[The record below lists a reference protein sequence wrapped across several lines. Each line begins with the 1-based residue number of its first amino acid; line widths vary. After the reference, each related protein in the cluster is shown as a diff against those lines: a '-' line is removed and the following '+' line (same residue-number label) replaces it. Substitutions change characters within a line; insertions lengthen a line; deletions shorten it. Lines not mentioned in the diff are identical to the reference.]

1 MLRGKKS
8 LMSKIIQFW
17 FAAVLFIVSGV
28 SAKDVTEEDIKKGS
42 LKMYTQLSHTD
53 NFILIDAQEE
63 VYTPCMI
70 RDPKGCS
77 VDYPSIGFVFRRISK
92 NVVQLKDGG
101 AFWCKTS
108 TMPKSIIWI
117 SDDFHPHFWCDKDGW
132 IESKYKFYLN

>member
-1 MLRGKKS
+1 MSRGKKS

-17 FAAVLFIVSGV
+17 FAAVLFVVSGV
-28 SAKDVTEEDIKKGS
+28 NANDVTEEDIKKGS
-42 LKMYTQLSHTD
+42 VKMYTQLSHTD

-63 VYTPCMI
+63 VYMPCII

-77 VDYPSIGFVFRRISK
+77 VDYPSLGFVSRRISK
-92 NVVQLKDGG
+92 NVVQLKDRG

-108 TMPKSIIWI
+108 TMPKSIIWK

-132 IESKYKFYLN
+132 IESK

>member
-1 MLRGKKS
+1 
-8 LMSKIIQFW
+8 MSKIIQFW
-17 FAAVLFIVSGV
+17 FAAVLFVGSGA
-28 SAKDVTEEDIKKGS
+28 SAQDIRDEDIKKGS
-42 LKMYTQLSHTD
+42 VQMYTQLSHTD

-77 VDYPSIGFVFRRISK
+77 VDYPSLGYVFRRISK

-108 TMPKSIIWI
+108 TIPKPIEWKSG
-117 SDDFHPHFWCDKDGW
+117 DFHPHFWCDKDGW
-132 IESKYKFYLN
+132 IESK

>member
-1 MLRGKKS
+1 
-8 LMSKIIQFW
+8 MSKIIQFW
-17 FAAVLFIVSGV
+17 FAAVLFVGSGA
-28 SAKDVTEEDIKKGS
+28 SAQDIRDEDIKKGS
-42 LKMYTQLSHTD
+42 VQMYTQLSHTD

-77 VDYPSIGFVFRRISK
+77 VDYPSLGFVFRRISK

-108 TMPKSIIWI
+108 TMPKSIIWK
-117 SDDFHPHFWCDKDGW
+117 SDDFHLHFWCDKDGW
-132 IESKYKFYLN
+132 IKSLI

>member
-1 MLRGKKS
+1 MG
-8 LMSKIIQFW
+8 KIIQFW
-17 FAAVLFIVSGV
+17 FAAVLFFVCGV
-28 SAKDVTEEDIKKGS
+28 SANDVTEEDIKKGS
-42 LKMYTQLSHTD
+42 VKMYTHLSHTD

-77 VDYPSIGFVFRRISK
+77 VDYPSIGFVSRRISE

-108 TMPKSIIWI
+108 TMPKSIIWK

-132 IESKYKFYLN
+132 IKSKCKFYLN

>member
-1 MLRGKKS
+1 MN
-8 LMSKIIQFW
+8 KIIQFW

-42 LKMYTQLSHTD
+42 VKMYTQLSHTG

-77 VDYPSIGFVFRRISK
+77 VDYPSLGFVFRRISE
-92 NVVQLKDGG
+92 NVVQLKVGG
-101 AFWCKTS
+101 FFWCKTS
-108 TMPKSIIWI
+108 MIPQPIEWKSG
-117 SDDFHPHFWCDKDGW
+117 DYHPHFLCDKDGW
-132 IESKYKFYLN
+132 TESK

>member
-1 MLRGKKS
+1 
-8 LMSKIIQFW
+8 MSKIIQFW

-42 LKMYTQLSHTD
+42 VKMYTQLSHTD

-77 VDYPSIGFVFRRISK
+77 VDYPSLGFVYRRISED
-92 NVVQLKDGG
+92 VVQLKEGG
-101 AFWCKTS
+101 LFWCKTS
-108 TMPKSIIWI
+108 ALPKNNRWELGNLNQ
-117 SDDFHPHFWCDKDGW
+117 HFWCDEDGW
-132 IESKYKFYLN
+132 IKSLR

>member
-1 MLRGKKS
+1 MPRGKKS

-17 FAAVLFIVSGV
+17 FAAVLFVVSGV
-28 SAKDVTEEDIKKGS
+28 NANDVTEEDIKKGS
-42 LKMYTQLSHTD
+42 VKMYTQLSHTD
-53 NFILIDAQEE
+53 NFILIDAKEE

-77 VDYPSIGFVFRRISK
+77 VDYPSLGFVSRRISK

-108 TMPKSIIWI
+108 TMPKSIIWK
-117 SDDFHPHFWCDKDGW
+117 SDDFLPHFWCDKDGW
-132 IESKYKFYLN
+132 IESK

>member
-1 MLRGKKS
+1 MPRGKKS

-17 FAAVLFIVSGV
+17 FAAVLFVVGGV
-28 SAKDVTEEDIKKGS
+28 NANDVTEEDLKKGS
-42 LKMYTQLSHTD
+42 VKMYTQLSHTD
-53 NFILIDAQEE
+53 NFILIDAKEE

-77 VDYPSIGFVFRRISK
+77 VDYQSLGFVFRRISK

-108 TMPKSIIWI
+108 KMPRSIIWK

-132 IESKYKFYLN
+132 IESK

>member
-1 MLRGKKS
+1 
-8 LMSKIIQFW
+8 MSKIIQFW
-17 FAAVLFIVSGV
+17 FAAVLFVGSGA
-28 SAKDVTEEDIKKGS
+28 SAQDIRDEDIKKGS
-42 LKMYTQLSHTD
+42 VQIYTQLSHTD

-77 VDYPSIGFVFRRISK
+77 VDYPSIGFVYRRISK

-108 TMPKSIIWI
+108 TMPKSIIWK
-117 SDDFHPHFWCDKDGW
+117 SDDFYPHFWCDKDGW
-132 IESKYKFYLN
+132 IEIK

>member
-1 MLRGKKS
+1 
-8 LMSKIIQFW
+8 MSKIIQFW
-17 FAAVLFIVSGV
+17 FAAVLFVGSGA
-28 SAKDVTEEDIKKGS
+28 SAQDILDEDIKKGS
-42 LKMYTQLSHTD
+42 VKMYTQLSHTG

-108 TMPKSIIWI
+108 TMPKSIIWK

-132 IESKYKFYLN
+132 IESTYKYYLN

>member
-1 MLRGKKS
+1 
-8 LMSKIIQFW
+8 MSKIIQFW
-17 FAAVLFIVSGV
+17 FAAVLFVGSGA
-28 SAKDVTEEDIKKGS
+28 SAQDIRDEDIKKGS
-42 LKMYTQLSHTD
+42 VQMYTQLSHTD

-77 VDYPSIGFVFRRISK
+77 VDYPSLGFVFRRISK

-108 TMPKSIIWI
+108 TMPKSIIRK
-117 SDDFHPHFWCDKDGW
+117 SNDFHPHFWCDKDGW
-132 IESKYKFYLN
+132 IESTYKYYLN